1 MKSEFT
7 PVTTLEQLDA
17 ILTGSGVL
25 FLHDPFCPISFMAN
39 RQVSKLGGTVHRL
52 DVSSE
57 HDLKRAIEIRTGIRH
72 ESPQIFVFDN
82 GITVWSASHME
93 IKTTAIESALNRPSV
108 EVART
113 ITAIAD

>member
-17 ILTGSGVL
+17 ILSGSGVL

-57 HDLKRAIEIRTGIRH
+57 HDLIREVEVRTGVRH
-72 ESPQIFVFDN
+72 ESPQIFVFAN
-82 GITVWSASHME
+82 GNTVWSASHMA
-93 IKTTAIESALNRPSV
+93 IKTAAIESALNRPSV
-108 EVART
+108 ELART
-113 ITAIAD
+113 ITALAD